1 MTGTEMTEPR
11 FEPRLAISNRC
22 ERLFFRPQEV
32 EDFFLALAAAGE
44 SSLMGEL
51 SIVFLND
58 SEMAELHGR
67 FLRDPTTTDV
77 ITFPGDAKED
87 FAGEICVSAERAW
100 IESSARGISLSQE
113 ICLYL
118 AHGWLHLMGLDD
130 RTAEDRLAMRQ
141 AEKEVLTV
149 AEPLP
154 AFSWS

>member
-1 MTGTEMTEPR
+1 MDEQR

-22 ERLFFRPQEV
+22 ERLCFQQQEV
-32 EDFFLALAAAGE
+32 AAFFLALTATGAG
-44 SSLMGEL
+44 SLQGEL

-67 FLRDPTTTDV
+67 FLSDSTTTDV
-77 ITFPGDAKED
+77 ITFPGDVKED

-100 IESSARGISLSQE
+100 IESRAREIPFSRE

-118 AHGWLHLMGLDD
+118 AHGWLHLAGQDD
-130 RTAEDRLAMRQ
+130 CTEEDRRAMRR
-141 AEKEVLTV
+141 AEKEVLAA

-154 AFSWS
+154 VFSWS